1 MSGYLSPLPA
11 VGATAC
17 KLVLLLAL
25 LWQASGASAM
35 ALMGCCLESQP
46 CCVAATAASPCAPC
60 AQAAVAGTAAGQP
73 AADPA
78 RAAAFIEVQV
88 KRWVEPVADIWR
100 PPLSSA
106 PPDVQI
112 LSTNL

>member
-1 MSGYLSPLPA
+1 MFGHSSPLPTA
-11 VGATAC
+11 VTATC
-17 KLVLLLAL
+17 KLVLLLAMW
-25 LWQASGASAM
+25 WQATGASAM

-60 AQAAVAGTAAGQP
+60 APAAAAGTAAGQP
-73 AADPA
+73 VAVPA
-78 RAAAFIEVQV
+78 RTAAFIELQV
-88 KRWVEPVADIWR
+88 KRWVEPVDNIWR
-100 PPLSSA
+100 PPLPSA

>member
-1 MSGYLSPLPA
+1 MFGHSSPLPA

-17 KLVLLLAL
+17 KLALLLAM
-25 LWQASGASAM
+25 LWQATGASAL
-35 ALMGCCLESQP
+35 ALMGCCLEPHP
-46 CCVAATAASPCAPC
+46 CCVAATAASHCGAC

-73 AADPA
+73 AAVPA

-100 PPLSSA
+100 PPLPSA
-106 PPDVQI
+106 PPDGQI

>member
-1 MSGYLSPLPA
+1 MFGHSSPLPA

-17 KLVLLLAL
+17 KLVLLLAMW
-25 LWQASGASAM
+25 WQATGASAM

-46 CCVAATAASPCAPC
+46 CCVAATAASHCGAC
-60 AQAAVAGTAAGQP
+60 SQAAVAGTAAGQP
-73 AADPA
+73 AAVPA

-88 KRWVEPVADIWR
+88 KRWVEPVDDIWR
-100 PPLSSA
+100 PPLPSA
-106 PPDVQI
+106 PPDSQI

>member
-1 MSGYLSPLPA
+1 MFAHPSPLP
-11 VGATAC
+11 VVKATAC
-17 KLVLLLAL
+17 KLVLLLAMW
-25 LWQASGASAM
+25 WQATGASAM

-73 AADPA
+73 AAAPA

-100 PPLSSA
+100 LPLSSA
-106 PPDVQI
+106 SPNVQF
-112 LSTNL
+112 LSTNP